1 MNRILDFIN
10 GELQMIADELR
21 QELVD
26 IQYDDMVLQRM
37 MADPRFY
44 GPDYGADDCNGDW
57 AWD

>member
-1 MNRILDFIN
+1 
-10 GELQMIADELR
+10 MIADELR
-21 QELVD
+21 QDLVD

-44 GPDYGADDCNGDW
+44 GPDYGADDCDGDW